1 MRLTHPIDYRE
12 QASEDPGDGGLESDE
27 SLVEGTAERREAVVR
42 ADWHGERVDKV
53 LTKLAP
59 EFSRS
64 YLQQLVQHGHVRV
77 AGLAVGA
84 PSRRLRAGEPLAVDL
99 VPTEQSR
106 AFQPEPVAFD
116 IVHEDAHVLV
126 VDKRAGLV
134 VHPGAGNWSGTLL
147 NGLLHRD
154 PPCAALPRAGIVHRL
169 DKDTS
174 GLMVVARTA
183 LAHTALVRDIALRD
197 VHREYL
203 ALVHGAWECAGTVEA
218 PIGRDPAARI
228 RMAVVPSG
236 RPARTDFEPLSI
248 KGGVTA
254 LRCVLHSGRTHQI
267 RVHAAHLRHPLVADL
282 LYGGR
287 AALGLV
293 RQALHAHR
301 LAFRHP
307 ASGERLSF
315 QSDLPPDLASA
326 WAAVGAPDRASL
338 RGR

>member
-1 MRLTHPIDYRE
+1 MGLTHPIDYRE
-12 QASEDPGDGGLESDE
+12 QASGRSAEAGLETEENSEE
-27 SLVEGTAERREAVVR
+27 SAAETREAIVLE
-42 ADWHGERVDKV
+42 DWHGERVDKV
-53 LTKLAP
+53 LTNLAP

-64 YLQQLVQHGHVRV
+64 YLQQLIQHGHVRL
-77 AGLAVGA
+77 AGATVRV
-84 PSRRLRAGEPLAVDL
+84 PSRRLRAGEALAVDM

-126 VDKRAGLV
+126 VNKRAGLV

-183 LAHTALVRDIALRD
+183 VAHTALVRDIARRD

-203 ALVHGAWECAGTVEA
+203 ALAHGAWERAETVEA
-218 PIGRDPAARI
+218 PIGRDPVARI
-228 RMAVVPSG
+228 RMAVVPGG
-236 RPARTDFEPLSI
+236 RPARTDFEPLST
-248 KGGVTA
+248 KGHVSA

-287 AALGLV
+287 AELGLA

-301 LAFRHP
+301 LEFGHP

-315 QSDLPPDLASA
+315 QAKLPPDMAGA
-326 WAAVGAPDRASL
+326 WAAVGAPNSVSL
-338 RGR
+338 HGR